1 MNDLAWPSKLST
13 TLYKE
18 HDQTPEEVMAT
29 VNVNP
34 AHAFMSRMI
43 EDFFYNMS
51 KVMGVAHKMLAEKN
65 GKVLPQ
71 EVV

>member
-1 MNDLAWPSKLST
+1 MNYLAWSSKLSA
-13 TLYKE
+13 TLYKD
-18 HDQTPEEVMAT
+18 HRQTPEDVMVT
-29 VNVNP
+29 LNVNP
-34 AHAFMSRMI
+34 AHAFMSGMI

-65 GKVLPQ
+65 GKVSPQ